1 MERRNLFAERERR
14 PRRGIE
20 NMGVV
25 VRLSDRV
32 QEKAEDQ
39 VAPLSKP
46 DLKNKAQREVM
57 IPAVTNMR
65 EMGLSSIDI
74 ATTLRF
80 VAEVLENLEARK

>member
-1 MERRNLFAERERR
+1 MARRNLFAERERR
-14 PRRGIE
+14 PRRGTE
-20 NMGVV
+20 KMGVV

-32 QEKAEDQ
+32 QEKTEEK
-39 VAPLSKP
+39 VALSKP

-80 VAEVLENLEARK
+80 VAEVLENLEAQK